1 MMTVVMTRDIIIILR
16 ANLMM
21 ILVMTHDNFQP
32 GPERPALWQFVQ
44 TNVGWELTG
53 GSAGNIVITII
64 IHIIF
69 INIIIISVILLLHLL
84 TIVTILTRRLE
95 GPGSRLGCKCSKGF
109 VGDDCSLNEQVNS

>member
-1 MMTVVMTRDIIIILR
+1 MTHDNIIILP

-21 ILVMTHDNFQP
+21 IMVMTHDNFQP

-64 IHIIF
+64 IIIIF
-69 INIIIISVILLLHLL
+69 IIILIISVILLLLLHLL